1 MHDDIVEKNLNS
13 LLNDISPIAHAIEAS
28 SYQNTRYTNILDSA
42 RTTSANLDAVDGM
55 SGKKG
60 SEHPHKLGHGDG
72 VGDIGAE
79 LPRKLFMDNPSNV
92 RDLVSPS

>member
-42 RTTSANLDAVDGM
+42 RTANANFDAVDGM
-55 SGKKG
+55 SAKKG
-60 SEHPHKLGHGDG
+60 IYNENPYKLGHGDG
-72 VGDIGAE
+72 AGEIEAE
-79 LPRKLFMDNPSNV
+79 LPG
-92 RDLVSPS
+92 